1 MTIFSILFWEAE
13 MKIIGLT
20 GPSGAGKSTLCAR
33 FEELNIPCVNT
44 DEVYH
49 KLTSS
54 PSPCLDEL
62 KNVFGGKIINENGSL
77 NRKALAS
84 VVFEG
89 ENAKANLESLNA
101 TTHKY
106 IWEETNKLLNEYMK
120 EGKKAVVIDAPVLF
134 SAKVFVDACD
144 FIISALC
151 DKEVRIE
158 RIMERDNISR
168 ERAVARI
175 NSQPS
180 DDFFIQNSDYCITN
194 CSISDETYGQLFA
207 ILKEQSICE

>member
-1 MTIFSILFWEAE
+1 

-89 ENAKANLESLNA
+89 ENAKSNLSLLNA
-101 TTHKY
+101 ITHKY
-106 IWEETNKLLNEYMK
+106 VWEETNAILNTHEND
-120 EGKKAVVIDAPVLF
+120 GKIAAVIDAPALF
-134 SAKVFVDACD
+134 SAKVFVESCD
-144 FIISALC
+144 FILSVLC
-151 DKEVRIE
+151 DKETRAE
-158 RIMERDNISR
+158 RIIARDNISY
-168 ERAVARI
+168 EQAMARI
-175 NSQPS
+175 NAQPS
-180 DDFFIQNSDYCITN
+180 DEFFIQNSDYYIYSTSDIESTAKQLDSILIKEEIYTN
-194 CSISDETYGQLFA
+194 E
-207 ILKEQSICE
+207 KEQA